1 MTINISSSESKRR
14 ALARREVMP
23 SSIHLC
29 YTTIPQ
35 PARITQVPRPG
46 TTTEAAGV

>member
-1 MTINISSSESKRR
+1 VTINISSSESKRR
-14 ALARREVMP
+14 TLARGDVIAA
-23 SSIHLC
+23 SIHLC

-46 TTTEAAGV
+46 TTTEAARV